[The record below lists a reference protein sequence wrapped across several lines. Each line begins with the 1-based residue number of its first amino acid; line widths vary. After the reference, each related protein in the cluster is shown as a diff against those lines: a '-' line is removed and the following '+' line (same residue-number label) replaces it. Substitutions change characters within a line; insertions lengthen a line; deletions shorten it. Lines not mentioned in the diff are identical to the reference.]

1 MTNNRCQR
9 HRNIDAIARSTIHQ
23 SLATPSSQIAMARS
37 KSSTLNDPKQA
48 LDLIRSLIQT
58 ELNEKIQFIMQEYVD
73 TLFQP
78 AIQNIRKNLQMDD
91 NLIHSSLLLEEVCCS
106 ALDHAKL
113 VFKSQ
118 SQRGVSNNSGDCQQ
132 GGTHPGGASGGA
144 GSASLATRMAVKRKL
159 SLQSMI
165 AHSNSRAKKRALQH
179 QMCSKSADLALVTAE
194 GKPVRREGPKW
205 DAKRINQETLFVL
218 GVKACRLLG
227 YKRGSRL
234 YSTHPTLFKYTLD
247 SEDKHRL
254 VESNVIPLNS
264 LGKKVNVLVVE
275 DIIEIAENMQSSIE
289 TEEILRHSFKCPPG
303 MIDKMK
309 IFIDLVKTDPS
320 ESDEMLLK
328 KVAPSSGNSAN
339 QASSAN
345 NSNVHDLIN
354 STEMKSEPDE
364 PTGVSEEDLGFLQNM
379 NLTSLVR
386 EFEMEAAAASGEG
399 GAQHLGILSL
409 ADDVDTENPFSELED
424 HDHHEQSNGNMT
436 DSLNDIGFE

>member
-1 MTNNRCQR
+1 M
-9 HRNIDAIARSTIHQ
+9 SPQ

-165 AHSNSRAKKRALQH
+165 AQYVSYKKMWH
-179 QMCSKSADLALVTAE
+179 FT
-194 GKPVRREGPKW
+194 
-205 DAKRINQETLFVL
+205 
-218 GVKACRLLG
+218 
-227 YKRGSRL
+227 
-234 YSTHPTLFKYTLD
+234 
-247 SEDKHRL
+247 
-254 VESNVIPLNS
+254 
-264 LGKKVNVLVVE
+264 
-275 DIIEIAENMQSSIE
+275 
-289 TEEILRHSFKCPPG
+289 ILTYF
-303 MIDKMK
+303 
-309 IFIDLVKTDPS
+309 
-320 ESDEMLLK
+320 
-328 KVAPSSGNSAN
+328 
-339 QASSAN
+339 
-345 NSNVHDLIN
+345 
-354 STEMKSEPDE
+354 
-364 PTGVSEEDLGFLQNM
+364 
-379 NLTSLVR
+379 
-386 EFEMEAAAASGEG
+386 
-399 GAQHLGILSL
+399 
-409 ADDVDTENPFSELED
+409 
-424 HDHHEQSNGNMT
+424 
-436 DSLNDIGFE
+436 

>member
-1 MTNNRCQR
+1 M
-9 HRNIDAIARSTIHQ
+9 SPQ

-165 AHSNSRAKKRALQH
+165 AQY
-179 QMCSKSADLALVTAE
+179 V
-194 GKPVRREGPKW
+194 
-205 DAKRINQETLFVL
+205 
-218 GVKACRLLG
+218 
-227 YKRGSRL
+227 
-234 YSTHPTLFKYTLD
+234 
-247 SEDKHRL
+247 
-254 VESNVIPLNS
+254 
-264 LGKKVNVLVVE
+264 
-275 DIIEIAENMQSSIE
+275 
-289 TEEILRHSFKCPPG
+289 SFK
-303 MIDKMK
+303 
-309 IFIDLVKTDPS
+309 
-320 ESDEMLLK
+320 K
-328 KVAPSSGNSAN
+328 KL
-339 QASSAN
+339 
-345 NSNVHDLIN
+345 DT
-354 STEMKSEPDE
+354 STQ
-364 PTGVSEEDLGFLQNM
+364 F
-379 NLTSLVR
+379 
-386 EFEMEAAAASGEG
+386 
-399 GAQHLGILSL
+399 
-409 ADDVDTENPFSELED
+409 
-424 HDHHEQSNGNMT
+424 
-436 DSLNDIGFE
+436 